1 MIRRTLIVPASAVM
15 ILWVGGCDRP
25 ASNEVGDLTA
35 SEAVAAPERFDDAAR
50 AYAAGVEL
58 HGQRRV
64 GEASRLYRRALD
76 LDPVSDP
83 TEAEID
89 LAIRHAPLLFVHR
102 DEPLPLEDVG
112 VVLDPDGQRIA
123 YHLFWDDDID
133 FPDDNEPTDHE
144 VVWITYDPG
153 TDRPTRLQTYFHG
166 EIVDHDL
173 SVEGR
178 PEVFV
183 EWGKHGSL
191 PRAIVGGAAAPTE
204 LRENWAALVQGTRR
218 AGHPLAAGW
227 PEAFVGDLDDYRGNA
242 EVVDPGQLI
251 RERRMVA
258 TSRWSNAVIDQR
270 FLRYNFSA
278 KPGWP

>member
-1 MIRRTLIVPASAVM
+1 MIWRTAIAAA
-15 ILWVGGCDRP
+15 ILTVGACDRP
-25 ASNEVGDLTA
+25 GAAETGASTISDAT
-35 SEAVAAPERFDDAAR
+35 VAAQQFDDAGS

-64 GEASRLYRRALD
+64 GDASRHYRRALD
-76 LDPVSDP
+76 LDPVSAP
-83 TEAEID
+83 TDAEVEVA
-89 LAIRHAPLLFVHR
+89 LRYAPLLFVHR

-112 VVLDPDGQRIA
+112 VVLDPDGPRIA

-144 VVWITYDPG
+144 VVWVAYDPTTG
-153 TDRPTRLQTYFHG
+153 RATRLQTYFHG
-166 EIVDHDL
+166 DVVTQVLDGP
-173 SVEGR
+173 GR
-178 PEVFV
+178 PEVYV

-191 PRAIVGGAAAPTE
+191 PRAMVGGDAAPTE
-204 LRENWAALVQGTRR
+204 LRENWAALVRGTRR
-218 AGHPLAAGW
+218 AGHPLARGW
-227 PEAFVGDLDDYRGNA
+227 PEAFAGDLDDYRANA
-242 EVVDPGQLI
+242 EVVDPVQLI

-258 TSRWSNAVIDQR
+258 TSRWSNAVIDQL